1 MKRIVLLALALTMLL
16 PGAALAKHRDRNH
29 DGIPDRW
36 EARHHLSTKHD
47 VAHRDPDRDGLANI
61 AEFRDKTNP
70 RDADTDNDGVKDGTE
85 VAEDTNPR
93 ADDSDND
100 GVDDGNEIAGKV
112 ASFDGT
118 TLVITLNGN
127 STVSGV
133 VNSATRIKCEDN
145 NDEPTPPATTAST
158 RDHGSDDASGDDDG
172 GDRSGTSGDDPAG
185 DDNAGPSAN
194 SGPGNAEDQSGDDRG
209 DDTQGDDDQGEN
221 EQGDD
226 DGENAPATCSAA
238 DLTPGAVVHE
248 ADLEVTRS
256 GPVFEEVELV
266 K

>member
-1 MKRIVLLALALTMLL
+1 VKRIVLLALALTMLL

-36 EARHHLSTKHD
+36 EARHHLSTTRN

-70 RDADTDNDGVKDGTE
+70 RDADTDNDGVNDGDE
-85 VAEDTNPR
+85 MAEETNPR
-93 ADDSDND
+93 RDDSDND
-100 GVDDGNEIAGKV
+100 GVDDGQEIAGHV
-112 ASFDGT
+112 TSFDGT
-118 TLVITLNGN
+118 TLLITLNDDA
-127 STVSGV
+127 TVSGA
-133 VNSATRIKCEDN
+133 VNAATRIKCENDN
-145 NDEPTPPATTAST
+145 ETPAPATTAST
-158 RDHGSDDASGDDDG
+158 RDHGSDDASGDDNG

-185 DDNAGPSAN
+185 DDNSGQSAN
-194 SGPGNAEDQSGDDRG
+194 SGPGNQGDDNDQGDDRG
-209 DDTQGDDDQGEN
+209 DDNGEN
-221 EQGDD
+221 Q
-226 DGENAPATCSAA
+226 AACSSA

-248 ADLEVTRS
+248 ADLETTSS

>member
-36 EARHHLSTKHD
+36 EARHHLSTKHN

-70 RDADTDNDGVKDGTE
+70 RDADTDNDGVNDGDE
-85 VAEDTNPR
+85 MAEDTNPR
-93 ADDSDND
+93 RDDSDDD
-100 GVDDGNEIAGKV
+100 GVEDGQEIAGHV
-112 ASFDGT
+112 TSFDGT
-118 TLVITLNGN
+118 TLVITLNDN

-133 VNSATRIKCEDN
+133 VDSTTRIKCEDN
-145 NDEPTPPATTAST
+145 NEAPAPATTAST
-158 RDHGSDDASGDDDG
+158 RDHGSDDSSGDDDG
-172 GDRSGTSGDDPAG
+172 GDRSGTSGDDGAG
-185 DDNAGPSAN
+185 DDNSGPSAN
-194 SGPGNAEDQSGDDRG
+194 SGPGNVADQSGDDQGDDNDQGDDRG
-209 DDTQGDDDQGEN
+209 DDNGEN
-221 EQGDD
+221 R
-226 DGENAPATCSAA
+226 AACSSA

-248 ADLEVTRS
+248 ADLEATSS